1 MPNKNLKIACLGCSW
16 TRGIHPNS
24 EPMPNNETYPYHL
37 MKYMNS
43 NNINTDVIQA
53 GRAGS
58 SVKYCHL
65 VADYLLKEFD
75 PDVFVFQITT
85 HDRDIL
91 ALDPIDTDEKRI
103 RFSYDEIKESEDST
117 SYYKIWDLSD
127 NKIHLSPGLGASA
140 SEHHEEKRW
149 EWFIEHLYNSKI
161 KDKVTPHLPLEKF
174 KSYISTWYEQQSQ
187 TDYANYF
194 YYSDTYSL
202 IDYLQAKGKDVLP
215 FYWLQYKPEFRS
227 NLFDLRQYPSIEGL
241 LGKKNFES
249 YQIDNGYHFSN
260 EGNAKLVD
268 DFLGPSILGTMR

>member
-24 EPMPNNETYPYHL
+24 EPMPNNEQYPYHL

-75 PDVFVFQITT
+75 PDIFVFQITT

-91 ALDPIDTDEKRI
+91 ALDPIETNEKRI

-127 NKIHLSPGLGASA
+127 NIIHLSPGLGASA

-202 IDYLQAKGKDVLP
+202 IDYLQAKGKDVIP

-227 NLFDLRQYPSIEGL
+227 NLFNLRTYPSVEGL
-241 LGKKNFES
+241 FGKKNFES

-260 EGNAKLVD
+260 EGNAKLVEK
-268 DFLGPSILGTMR
+268 FLGPTILETMR

>member
-127 NKIHLSPGLGASA
+127 NIIHLSPGLGASA